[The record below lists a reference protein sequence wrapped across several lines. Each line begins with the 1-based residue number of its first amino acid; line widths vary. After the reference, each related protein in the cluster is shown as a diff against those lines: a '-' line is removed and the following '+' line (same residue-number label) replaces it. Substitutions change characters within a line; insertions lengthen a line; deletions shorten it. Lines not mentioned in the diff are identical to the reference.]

1 MKKIYISLPIN
12 SMIDS
17 VEERN
22 EEACNWVVSHI
33 EGRYP
38 GYEEVQCVSP
48 IDINSL
54 EPDNLSEARD
64 WQKYMG
70 KDIEALLRCD
80 AILMCNGWQNN
91 SKGCM
96 CEFETARIYEKDIF
110 MMY

>member
-22 EEACNWVVSHI
+22 EEACNWAVSHI
-33 EGRYP
+33 EGHYP
-38 GYEEVQCVSP
+38 GYEEIQCISP
-48 IDINSL
+48 LDINGFNSNNNI
-54 EPDNLSEARD
+54 EQYD
-64 WQKYMG
+64 WQTCMG
-70 KDIEALLRCD
+70 RDIESLLRCD

-96 CEFETARIYEKDIF
+96 CEFETAKIYEKDIF
-110 MMY
+110 IMH